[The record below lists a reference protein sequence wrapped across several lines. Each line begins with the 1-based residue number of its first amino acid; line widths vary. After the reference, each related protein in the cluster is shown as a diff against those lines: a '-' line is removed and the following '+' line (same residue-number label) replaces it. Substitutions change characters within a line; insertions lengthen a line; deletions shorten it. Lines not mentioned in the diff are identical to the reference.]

1 MFNERKHRC
10 TRGVVYVCEECEH
23 VGTASRGDWT
33 QQELWEIDRIRAQ
46 CQKQPGFELECS
58 HTDEGDPWCI
68 VYDRQR
74 ERIILHIARID
85 RCYVVVSPRQ
95 SKSARASSMADAVQ
109 TALRDLAHELPAD
122 ASRQDSDRFG

>member
-1 MFNERKHRC
+1 MSVLRP
-10 TRGVVYVCEECEH
+10 
-23 VGTASRGDWT
+23 RGDWS

-95 SKSARASSMADAVQ
+95 SKSARASSMADAVE